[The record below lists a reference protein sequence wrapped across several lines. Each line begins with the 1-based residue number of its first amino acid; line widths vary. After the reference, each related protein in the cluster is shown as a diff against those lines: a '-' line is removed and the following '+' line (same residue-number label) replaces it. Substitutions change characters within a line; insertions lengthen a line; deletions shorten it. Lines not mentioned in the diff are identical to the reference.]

1 MIAIIDYGAGN
12 VKSVKNALDYLGF
25 DSLITSDVDEIRKA
39 ERVIFPGVGNFGDC
53 MQELEERKLVEV
65 IKKFIDSGKPFLGIC
80 VGLQLLF
87 EKSEESPGVN
97 GLDVFKGKCVKFN
110 QGKVPQIGWNKIKSK
125 KFGEGYV
132 YFVNSYYAIPDD
144 NSVVDATSDYFVDF
158 TAIVEKDNVLA
169 TQFHPEKSG
178 DFGLQI
184 LKRWLQC

>member
-25 DSLITSDVDEIRKA
+25 DSLLTSDANEIMNA

-53 MQELEERKLVEV
+53 MKSLDDRGLVDV

-87 EKSEESPGVN
+87 EESEESPGVK
-97 GLDVFKGKCVKFN
+97 GLGIFRGKCVKFN
-110 QGKVPQIGWNKIKSK
+110 QGKVPQIGWNKINSK

-132 YFVNSYYAIPDD
+132 YFVNSFYAIPDD
-144 NSVVDATSDYFVDF
+144 EGVVDARSDYFVDF
-158 TAIVEKDNVLA
+158 VAAVEKDNVLA

-178 DFGLQI
+178 DYGLSISQ
-184 LKRWLQC
+184 RWLQC